1 MLLDDDMDTL
11 LIDEEAED
19 SSILALLDDEPKVL
33 QDQSNQDSL
42 RQ

>member
-11 LIDEEAED
+11 LIDEEAKD
-19 SSILALLDDEPKVL
+19 SSILDLLDDEPKVL